1 MIAIRRARLSD
12 AGAIGA
18 VHVAVWR
25 STYPGILPDEYLA
38 NLSAARQAAHYGE
51 AIRSG
56 STAVFVAVAS
66 GADLPRGS
74 SPRVVGF
81 TTAGRARQSGPRPPG
96 AGRLAEGEI
105 ETLYVLDDF
114 RERGLGR
121 ALIRAAAA
129 ALADGGCG
137 SAYLWVLRD
146 NPSRW
151 FYRRLG
157 GRPVAESV
165 TRVAGQ
171 PIAQTAFLWDPIA
184 LLLQASPQDS

>member
-1 MIAIRRARLSD
+1 VIAIRRARLAD

-38 NLSAARQAAHYGE
+38 NLSASRQATHYGE

-56 STAVFVAVAS
+56 STVVFVAVAS

-74 SPRVVGF
+74 PPRVVGF
-81 TTAGRARQSGPRPPG
+81 STAGRARQPG

-129 ALADGGCG
+129 ALAEGGCG

-171 PIAQTAFLWDPIA
+171 PIPQTAFLWDPIA

>member
-1 MIAIRRARLSD
+1 MIAVRRARLSD

-18 VHVAVWR
+18 VHVAAWR
-25 STYPGILPDEYLA
+25 STYPGILPDEFLA
-38 NLSAARQAAHYGE
+38 HMSAPRHAAHYGE

-56 STAVFVAVAS
+56 GTAVFVAVAS
-66 GADLPRGS
+66 GADIPRGS
-74 SPRVVGF
+74 PTRVVGF
-81 TTAGRARQSGPRPPG
+81 TTAGRARHPGP
-96 AGRLAEGEI
+96 GRLAEGEI

-129 ALADGGCG
+129 ALSDAGCG

-146 NPSRW
+146 NPNRW

-157 GRPVAESV
+157 GRPVAQST

-171 PIAQTAFLWDPIA
+171 TVAQVAFLWDPIA

>member
-12 AGAIGA
+12 AGAMGA
-18 VHVAVWR
+18 VHVAAWR
-25 STYPGILPDEYLA
+25 STYPGILPDEFLA
-38 NLSAARQAAHYGE
+38 HLSAPRHAAHYGE
-51 AIRSG
+51 AIRSVG
-56 STAVFVAVAS
+56 TAVFVAVAS
-66 GADLPRGS
+66 GTDVPRGS
-74 SPRVVGF
+74 PPRVVGF
-81 TTAGRARQSGPRPPG
+81 STAGRVRQSGP
-96 AGRLAEGEI
+96 GRLAEGEI
-105 ETLYVLDDF
+105 ETLYVLDDY

-137 SAYLWVLRD
+137 SAYVWVLRD

-171 PIAQTAFLWDPIA
+171 AVPQTAFVWNPIA

>member
-1 MIAIRRARLSD
+1 MIVVRRARLSD

-18 VHVAVWR
+18 VHVAAWR

-38 NLSAARQAAHYGE
+38 GLSASRQAAYYGE

-56 STAVFVAVAS
+56 ATAVFVAVAS
-66 GADLPRGS
+66 GADVPRGS
-74 SPRVVGF
+74 PPRVVGF
-81 TTAGRARQSGPRPPG
+81 ATAGRARLPGPL
-96 AGRLAEGEI
+96 RLAEGEI

-114 RERGLGR
+114 RELGLGR

-129 ALADGGCG
+129 ALADSGCG

-146 NPSRW
+146 NPNRW

-165 TRVAGQ
+165 IRVAGQ
-171 PIAQTAFLWDPIA
+171 PVPQTAFVWNPIA